1 MATGIFGVA
10 VSGLNAAQAG
20 LVTTGH
26 NIANANTA
34 GYHRQ
39 SVVQSAATPQFTGSG
54 FFGQG
59 VNVDTVVRNYS
70 AFLDGQVTRAEARAS
85 FFTAQSAQLAQ
96 LDGLLADPA
105 AGLSPA
111 LQAFFAAVNE
121 VASNPASLPSRQS
134 MLSAAQTLATR
145 FGEMDSRFGELADG
159 INSQLSGSVL
169 GINSHAREIAL
180 LNERIVVAQSAT
192 GKPPNDLLDQRDRL
206 IGELNRIVGVSTVI
220 QGDGALNVFIGS
232 GQSLVVG
239 NQWTPLSLQAA
250 VDDPAR
256 LELAYRQGSSAA
268 PIASRSLQ
276 SGSLGGMLAFRDG
289 ALTEARDGLG
299 RIATVLASTFNEQH
313 RLGQDFDGAA
323 GGVFFDPPQ
332 AAVAARVSNTGNAVL
347 AAALADVPA
356 LEVSPYRVTYSAGNY
371 LVTRLSDNSTTSW
384 ASLPQ
389 TIGGVTLSLSSGTP
403 ADGDSFVVD
412 PVRYG
417 ARNFGVAINDVA
429 KIAAAAPIRT
439 TVVAGNTGTATVSA
453 GSVNPPAPLNSNL
466 QQPVTISF
474 TGPGTFNV
482 SGTGTGNPT
491 GLTYT
496 PGADISY
503 NGWTIRIS
511 GTPAPGDSFTVEA
524 NSGGRGDNRN
534 ALQLAAL
541 QGAQNLVG
549 GRAGYQ
555 SAYSQMAGS
564 AGART
569 REAQISAEAQD
580 HVTAQARQTQQSL
593 SGVNLDEEAANLI
606 RYQQA
611 YQASSKVVEVASR
624 LFETLLGISG
634 R

>member
-1 MATGIFGVA
+1 MSTGIFGVA

-39 SVVQSAATPQFTGSG
+39 SVVQSAAAPQFTGSG

-59 VNVDTVVRNYS
+59 VNVDSVVRNYS
-70 AFLDGQVTRAEARAS
+70 AFLDGQMIRAEARAA
-85 FFTAQSAQLAQ
+85 FFSAQSAQLGQ

-111 LQAFFAAVNE
+111 LQAFFAGVNE
-121 VASNPASLPSRQS
+121 VAANPASLPSRQS
-134 MLSAAQTLATR
+134 MLSAAQTLAAR
-145 FGEMDSRFGELADG
+145 FGEIDSRLAELGSG
-159 INSQLSGSVL
+159 INSQLSGSVS
-169 GINSHAREIAL
+169 GINSYAREIAL
-180 LNERIVVAQSAT
+180 INERIVVAQSAA

-206 IGELNRIVGVSTVI
+206 IGELNRIVGVSTVT
-220 QGDGALNVFIGS
+220 QGDGALNVFIGT

-239 NQWTPLSLQAA
+239 NQWTALSLQAA
-250 VDDPAR
+250 VDDPSR
-256 LELAYRQGSSAA
+256 LELAYRQGAAVA
-268 PIASRSLQ
+268 PIPSRSLQ
-276 SGSLGGMLAFRDG
+276 SGSLGGVLAFRDG
-289 ALTEARDGLG
+289 VLAEARDGLG

-323 GGVFFDPPQ
+323 GGLFFEAPEV
-332 AAVAARVSNTGNAVL
+332 AVAARSSNAGNAVM
-347 AAALADVPA
+347 AATFADVSA
-356 LEVSPYRVTYSAGNY
+356 LEVSSYRVTYSAGNY
-371 LVTRLSDNSTTSW
+371 LVTRLADNSTTTW

-389 TIGGVTLSLSSGTP
+389 TIDGVTLNLASGVP
-403 ADGDSFVVD
+403 VDGDCFVVE

-417 ARNFGVAINDVA
+417 ARNFGVAVDNVA
-429 KIAAAAPIRT
+429 GIAAAAPIRS
-439 TVVAGNTGTATVSA
+439 AAAAANTGSGAITA
-453 GSVNPPAPLNSNL
+453 GSVNAPAPQNTNL

-474 TGPGTFNV
+474 TGPGTFDV

-491 GLTYT
+491 GLAYT

-503 NGWTIRIS
+503 NGWTVRIS
-511 GTPAPGDSFTVEA
+511 GAPAAGDSFTIEA

-534 ALQLAAL
+534 MLQLAAL
-541 QGAQNLVG
+541 QAAQNLVG

-555 SAYSQMAGS
+555 SAYSQIAGNV
-564 AGART
+564 GART
-569 REAQISAEAQD
+569 REAKISAEAQD
-580 HVTAQARQTQQSL
+580 NVTAQARQAQQSL

-611 YQASSKVVEVASR
+611 YQASGKVVEVASR

>member
-1 MATGIFGVA
+1 MTSGIFGVA

-39 SVVQSAATPQFTGSG
+39 SVIQSAAPPQLTGSG

-59 VNVDTVVRNYS
+59 VNVESVVRNYS
-70 AFLDGQVTRAEARAS
+70 AFLDSQVVRAEARAS
-85 FFTAQSAQLAQ
+85 FFTTQSAQLAQ

-111 LQAFFAAVNE
+111 LQSFFAAVNE
-121 VASNPASLPSRQS
+121 VAANPASLPSRQS
-134 MLSAAQTLATR
+134 LLSSAQTLAAR
-145 FGEMDSRFGELADG
+145 FGEIDGRLAEIARG
-159 INSQLSGSVL
+159 VNSQLSGSVSS
-169 GINSHAREIAL
+169 INSYATEIAL
-180 LNERIVVAQSAT
+180 LNERIHVAQSAA
-192 GKPPNDLLDQRDRL
+192 GQPPNDLLDQRDRL
-206 IGELNRIVGVSTVI
+206 IGELNRIVGVSTVT
-220 QGDGALNVFIGS
+220 QSDGALNVFIGT

-239 NQWTPLSLQAA
+239 NQATQLSLQASA
-250 VDDPAR
+250 EDPTFFN
-256 LELAYRQGSSAA
+256 LVHRQGTGAA

-276 SGSLGGMLAFRDG
+276 SGSLGGLLAFREG
-289 ALTEARDGLG
+289 ALVESRDGLG

-313 RLGQDFDGAA
+313 SLGQDYDGAA
-323 GGVFFDPPQ
+323 GGLFFAAPQ
-332 AAVAARVSNTGNAVL
+332 VAVAARASNTGNAVL
-347 AAALADVPA
+347 AASHADVSA
-356 LEVSPYRVTYSAGNY
+356 LEVSSYRVTYSAGSF
-371 LVTRLSDNSTTSW
+371 LVTRLSDNSTTTW

-389 TIGGVTLSLSSGTP
+389 TVDGFMLNLASGTP
-403 ADGDSFVVD
+403 AEGDSFVVE

-417 ARNFGVAINDVA
+417 ARNFSVAVDSVA
-429 KIAAAAPIRT
+429 RIAAAAPIRSAA
-439 TVVAGNTGTATVSA
+439 VAGNTGSATISA
-453 GSVNPPAPLNSNL
+453 GSVNPPAPLNANL
-466 QQPVTISF
+466 QQPVTINF
-474 TGPGTFNV
+474 TSPGTFNV
-482 SGTGTGNPT
+482 SGTGTGNPV
-491 GLTYT
+491 GLSYT

-511 GTPAPGDSFTVEA
+511 GTPAAGDSFIIEA

-555 SAYSQMAGS
+555 SAYSQIAGS
-564 AGART
+564 VGART

-580 HVTAQARQTQQSL
+580 NVTAQARQAQQSL

>member
-39 SVVQSAATPQFTGSG
+39 SVIQSAATPQFTGSG

-59 VNVDTVVRNYS
+59 VNVESVVRNYN
-70 AFLDGQVTRAEARAS
+70 AFLDGQVIRAEARAS
-85 FFTAQSAQLAQ
+85 FFSTQSAQLAQ

-111 LQAFFAAVNE
+111 LQSFFAAVNE
-121 VASNPASLPSRQS
+121 VAANPASLPSRQS
-134 MLSAAQTLATR
+134 LLSSAQTLAVR
-145 FGEMDSRFGELADG
+145 FGEIDSRFGEIAEG
-159 INSQLSGSVL
+159 VNAQLSGSVS
-169 GINSHAREIAL
+169 GINSYAREIAL
-180 LNERIVVAQSAT
+180 LNERIVVAQSAA

-206 IGELNRIVGVSTVI
+206 IGELNRIVGVSTVT
-220 QGDGALNVFIGS
+220 QGDGALNVFIGT

-239 NQWTPLSLQAA
+239 NQWTPLSLQAS
-250 VDDPAR
+250 VDDPSR
-256 LELAYRQGSSAA
+256 LELAYRQGAAAA

-276 SGSLGGMLAFRDG
+276 SGSLGGLLAFRDG
-289 ALTEARDGLG
+289 ALAEARDGLG
-299 RIATVLASTFNEQH
+299 RIATVLASTFNDQH
-313 RLGQDFDGAA
+313 RLGQDYDGAA
-323 GGVFFDPPQ
+323 GGLFFEAPQ
-332 AAVAARVSNTGNAVL
+332 VAVSARSSNTGNAVL
-347 AAALADVPA
+347 AASHADVSA
-356 LEVSPYRVTYSAGNY
+356 LEVSSYRVTYSAGNY
-371 LVTRLSDNSTTSW
+371 LVTRLSDNSTTTW

-389 TIGGVTLSLSSGTP
+389 TVDGFMLNLSSGTP
-403 ADGDSFVVD
+403 ADGDSFVVE
-412 PVRYG
+412 PVRHG
-417 ARNFGVAINDVA
+417 ARNFGVAIDNVTR
-429 KIAAAAPIRT
+429 IAAAVPIRSAA
-439 TVVAGNTGTATVSA
+439 VAGNTGSATISA
-453 GSVNPPAPLNSNL
+453 GSVNPPAPLNANL

-482 SGTGTGNPT
+482 SGTGTGNPV
-491 GLTYT
+491 GLAYT

-511 GTPAPGDSFTVEA
+511 GTPAAGDSFIIEA

-541 QGAQNLVG
+541 QAAQNLVG

-564 AGART
+564 VGART

-580 HVTAQARQTQQSL
+580 NVTAQARQEQQSL

>member
-1 MATGIFGVA
+1 MANGIFGVA

-39 SVVQSAATPQFTGSG
+39 SAIQSAAVARFSGAG

-59 VNVDTVVRNYS
+59 VNVESVVRSYS
-70 AFLDGQVTRAEARAS
+70 AFLDGQVTRAEARSA
-85 FFTAQSAQLAQ
+85 FFTAQSAQLSR

-111 LQAFFAAVNE
+111 LQSFFAAVND
-121 VASNPASLPSRQS
+121 VAASPAALPARQS
-134 MLSAAQTLATR
+134 LLSAAQTLAAR
-145 FGEMDSRFGELADG
+145 FGDIDSRFAEMAEGVNGQLAGSVTG
-159 INSQLSGSVL
+159 INSY
-169 GINSHAREIAL
+169 AREIAL
-180 LNERIVVAQSAT
+180 LNERIVVAQSAA
-192 GKPPNDLLDQRDRL
+192 GKPPNDLLDQRGRL
-206 IGELNRIVGVSTVI
+206 IGELNRIVGVTTVAE
-220 QGDGALNVFIGS
+220 GDGALNVFIGS

-250 VDDPAR
+250 ADDPSR
-256 LELAYRQGSSAA
+256 LELAYRQGANAA
-268 PIASRSLQ
+268 PISSRSLQ
-276 SGSLGGMLAFRDG
+276 SGSLGGLLAFRDG
-289 ALTEARDGLG
+289 ALAEARDGLG
-299 RIATVLASTFNEQH
+299 RIAVTLAATFNDQH
-313 RLGQDFDGAA
+313 RLGQDYDGAA
-323 GGVFFDPPQ
+323 GGLFFDAPA
-332 AAVAARVSNTGNAVL
+332 AAVAARASNAGNAVL
-347 AAALADVPA
+347 AASHADVTA
-356 LEVSPYRVTYSAGNY
+356 LQVSAYRVTYSAGNY
-371 LVTRLSDNSTTSW
+371 LVTRLADNSTTTW
-384 ASLPQ
+384 VSLPQ
-389 TIGGVTLSLSSGTP
+389 TVDGLTLNLASGIP
-403 ADGDSFVVD
+403 ADGDSFVVE

-417 ARNFGVAINDVA
+417 ARNFGVAVDSVA
-429 KIAAAAPIRT
+429 KIAAAAPVRSAAA
-439 TVVAGNTGTATVSA
+439 AGNSGSATVGA
-453 GSVNPPAPLNSNL
+453 VSVNAPPPPNANL

-482 SGTGTGNPT
+482 SGTGTGDPT
-491 GLTYT
+491 GLAYT
-496 PGADISY
+496 PGAAISY

-511 GTPAPGDSFTVEA
+511 GTPAAGDRFSVEA
-524 NSGGRGDNRN
+524 NGGGRGDNRN

-541 QGAQNLVG
+541 QAAQDLVG

-555 SAYSQMAGS
+555 SAYGQIAAS
-564 AGART
+564 AGARS
-569 REAQISAEAQD
+569 REAQISAQAQD
-580 HVTAQARQTQQSL
+580 NVTAQARQAQQSL